1 MLQRRIFLKRIIVEK
16 DSYYDSV
23 FLMLINR
30 DVKKIEGVKDAVVS
44 MGTEMNIDLLKE
56 IGLSSPEVE
65 GATANDLIIAVEA
78 ENEETAAM
86 ACDAANDLL
95 KKKKSTME
103 DSGEYRPASLDTALN
118 MVPDANLAII
128 SLPGQYA
135 AREVRKALSRDLHV
149 MLFSDNVSLEDE
161 IELKKLA
168 VKKGLLMMGPDCG
181 TAIINGKPLCFA
193 NVVRDGDI
201 GIVAASGTGLQEVF
215 CCIDNLGSGVTQAI
229 GTGGR
234 DLKNTR
240 VGGMMMLLGIEAL
253 KKDPR
258 TKVIVVISKPPA
270 PEVADKVI
278 AALKETG
285 KPAVIHFIGL
295 EAKEQRHNLYFAGNL
310 EEAAGMAVSLSR
322 GEVYKSRVFTIP
334 EEKVRE
340 IVARESA
347 GISSE
352 QKYLRGLYTGG
363 TLADEAMI
371 LFDREIGEIYSNNQV
386 KPELVPADPHVS
398 QGHTIVDLGDDVF
411 TVGRPHP
418 MIDPSTREQRIVRE
432 MEDPEVALL
441 LLDIVLGDGSH
452 NDPAGAI
459 LDVLK
464 EARSKAEQRGGY
476 LAIIASI
483 TGTEGDF
490 QNMAEQQKKLESIGC
505 VVMPSNYQA
514 SMLALEII
522 RKVVK

>member
-1 MLQRRIFLKRIIVEK
+1 MLQRRLLLKRIIIEK

-44 MGTEMNIDLLKE
+44 MGTEMNIDLLKS

-65 GATANDLIIAVEA
+65 GATANDLIIAVDA
-78 ENEETAAM
+78 ESEETADR
-86 ACDAANDLL
+86 ACAAVEDLL

-103 DSGEYRPASLDTALN
+103 DGGEYRPASLETAIN
-118 MVPDANLAII
+118 MMADANLAII

-135 AREVRKALSRDLHV
+135 AREVRKALSRELHV

-168 VKKGLLMMGPDCG
+168 VEKGLLMMGPDCG

-234 DLKNTR
+234 DLKNTG

-253 KKDPR
+253 EKDPR

-278 AALKETG
+278 ARLKETG
-285 KPAVIHFIGL
+285 KPVVIHFIGL
-295 EAKEQRHNLYFAGNL
+295 EVKEQEHNLYFAGNL
-310 EEAAGMAVSLSR
+310 EETAGLAVSLSK
-322 GEVYKSRVFTIP
+322 GEAYKPRVFTVP

-340 IVARESA
+340 IVAKERA
-347 GISSE
+347 GMSSE

-371 LFDREIGEIYSNNQV
+371 LFDSEVGGIYSNNQV
-386 KPELVPADPHVS
+386 KEELVPKNPHVS
-398 QGHTIVDLGDDVF
+398 QEHTIVDLGDDVF

-418 MIDPSTREQRIVRE
+418 MIDPSIREERIVRE

-441 LLDIVLGDGSH
+441 LLDIVLGYGSH
-452 NDPAGAI
+452 DDPAGAI
-459 LDVLK
+459 LDSLK
-464 EARSKAEQRGGY
+464 EAREKARQRGGY

-514 SMLALEII
+514 SMLALKII
-522 RKVVK
+522 RKVV

>member
-1 MLQRRIFLKRIIVEK
+1 MKPHAK
-16 DSYYDSV
+16 C
-23 FLMLINR
+23 N
-30 DVKKIEGVKDAVVS
+30 
-44 MGTEMNIDLLKE
+44 
-56 IGLSSPEVE
+56 LSSLQIVLKYIEIS
-65 GATANDLIIAVEA
+65 AR
-78 ENEETAAM
+78 

-95 KKKKSTME
+95 KKKKSAVE
-103 DSGEYRPASLDTALN
+103 DGGEYRPASLETALN

-168 VKKGLLMMGPDCG
+168 VEKGLLMMGPDCG

-278 AALKETG
+278 ARLKKTG
-285 KPAVIHFIGL
+285 KPAVVHFIGL
-295 EAKEQRHNLYFAGNL
+295 EAKEQEHNLYFAGNL
-310 EEAAGMAVSLSR
+310 EEAAGMAVSLTILS
-322 GEVYKSRVFTIP
+322 SRVEGSI
-334 EEKVRE
+334 
-340 IVARESA
+340 
-347 GISSE
+347 
-352 QKYLRGLYTGG
+352 
-363 TLADEAMI
+363 
-371 LFDREIGEIYSNNQV
+371 IG
-386 KPELVPADPHVS
+386 
-398 QGHTIVDLGDDVF
+398 
-411 TVGRPHP
+411 
-418 MIDPSTREQRIVRE
+418 
-432 MEDPEVALL
+432 
-441 LLDIVLGDGSH
+441 
-452 NDPAGAI
+452 
-459 LDVLK
+459 
-464 EARSKAEQRGGY
+464 
-476 LAIIASI
+476 
-483 TGTEGDF
+483 
-490 QNMAEQQKKLESIGC
+490 
-505 VVMPSNYQA
+505 
-514 SMLALEII
+514 
-522 RKVVK
+522 

>member
-1 MLQRRIFLKRIIVEK
+1 MKRISIEK

-44 MGTEMNIDLLKE
+44 MGTEMNIGLLKE
-56 IGLSSPEVE
+56 IGLSSPGVE
-65 GATANDLIIAVEA
+65 NASANDLIIAVEA
-78 ENEETAAM
+78 ESEETAAR

-95 KKKKSTME
+95 KKKKSAVE
-103 DSGEYRPASLDTALN
+103 DGGEYRPASLETALN

-135 AREVRKALSRDLHV
+135 AREVRKALARDLHV

-168 VKKGLLMMGPDCG
+168 VEKGLLMMGPDCG

-295 EAKEQRHNLYFAGNL
+295 EAKEQKDHLYFAGNL
-310 EEAAGMAVSLSR
+310 EEAAGMAVSLSK
-322 GEVYKSRVFTIP
+322 GEAYKSRVFTVP

-340 IVARESA
+340 IVAKESA

-352 QKYLRGLYTGG
+352 QTYLRGLYTSSGG
-363 TLADEAMI
+363 TGVNFHDNTVTNVA
-371 LFDREIGEIYSNNQV
+371 GESGSIAIMSWQGTGVIANNT
-386 KPELVPADPHVS
+386 VS
-398 QGHTIVDLGDDVF
+398 YANDAIAANHSAGIQFLNNTVTNSGSGVHTDN
-411 TVGRPHP
+411 
-418 MIDPSTREQRIVRE
+418 
-432 MEDPEVALL
+432 A
-441 LLDIVLGDGSH
+441 GDG
-452 NDPAGAI
+452 
-459 LDVLK
+459 
-464 EARSKAEQRGGY
+464 GGTADLIQGNSVSDCTTDGY
-476 LAIIASI
+476 GVWVFVSYIAPTGDNNTI
-483 TGTEGDF
+483 T
-490 QNMAEQQKKLESIGC
+490 NCSIGL
-505 VVMPSNYQA
+505 SD
-514 SMLALEII
+514 
-522 RKVVK
+522 RKSRG

>member
-1 MLQRRIFLKRIIVEK
+1 MKRIIVEK

-56 IGLSSPEVE
+56 IGLSSPEVK

-78 ENEETAAM
+78 ESEETAAR

-103 DSGEYRPASLDTALN
+103 DSGEYRPASLETALN

-135 AREVRKALSRDLHV
+135 AREVRKALARGLHV

-168 VKKGLLMMGPDCG
+168 VEKGLLMMGPDCG

-240 VGGMMMLLGIEAL
+240 VGGMMMQLGIEAL

-310 EEAAGMAVSLSR
+310 EEAAGMAVSLSK
-322 GEVYKSRVFTIP
+322 GEVYKPRVFTVP

-363 TLADEAMI
+363 TLADEAMFV
-371 LFDREIGEIYSNNQV
+371 FDREIGGIYSNNQV
-386 KPELVPADPHVS
+386 KPELVLKNPHVS
-398 QGHTIVDLGDDVF
+398 QEHTIVDLGDDVF

-418 MIDPSTREQRIVRE
+418 MIDPSTREERIVKER
-432 MEDPEVALL
+432 EDPEVALL
-441 LLDIVLGDGSH
+441 LLDIVLGYGSCD
-452 NDPAGAI
+452 DPAGAI
-459 LDVLK
+459 LDSLK
-464 EARSKAEQRGGY
+464 AAREKAKQRGGY
-476 LAIIASI
+476 LAIIASV

-490 QNMAEQQKKLESIGC
+490 QDMAEQQKKLESIGC
-505 VVMPSNYQA
+505 LVMPSNYQA
-514 SMLALEII
+514 SMLVLEII
-522 RKVVK
+522 KKVVQ